1 MCEHEHE
8 EKENEKLNILFI
20 IIGVI
25 ISVFAHFS
33 KIESVSFLL
42 YLAGY
47 ICIGYDIY
55 LKAIKKLFKKDMF
68 DENFLMVIATIGA
81 FAINEYIEAILVI
94 LLYKIGEFLQDKAVE
109 NSKKKIN
116 EVLNIKAPYAN
127 LVINEKIK
135 KVNPESLN
143 IGDVIIIKTGEKV
156 PVDGVVTSGNTSLD
170 MKALTGES
178 KPISIKENDNILSG
192 AINIGSTIYVKVS
205 SAFKDSTVSQI
216 IDLIENAT
224 DKKSKTENLITRFA
238 KVYTPI
244 VIFIALIIVLLPL
257 FCNIT
262 FRVALHRAFTFLVIS
277 CPCAIVISVPLSFFV
292 GIGVSSKFGIL
303 VKGSNYLDALNDINV
318 IAFDKTGT
326 LTKGKFEIT
335 GVYLKNNKF
344 SKEELLTLVVACE
357 KYSNHYI
364 AKSIVDSYKNQVT
377 FDVSS
382 HEEIAGQGIKAIVN
396 DYNILVG
403 NKKLLEDEKV
413 NVSDIN
419 GNIDDEG
426 KTFVYVAINSEYIG
440 YITLADTLKTDAE
453 SISNLKK
460 YGIKKTIMLTG
471 DTKLIAEKIAKEA
484 KIDRVYD
491 SLLPQDKVKIVEEI
505 KENLGKKEK
514 LAYVGDGI
522 NDSPVLAA
530 ADIGISMGNG
540 ADIAVETADIVLMSE
555 ELNKLET
562 VLKIARK
569 TRKVVIENI
578 SFAIVIKVMFLILGS
593 IGKMTMFFAVFADV
607 GVALITIINAM
618 RIFKIR

>member
-1 MCEHEHE
+1 MFD
-8 EKENEKLNILFI
+8 NFI

-25 ISVFAHFS
+25 ISVFAYFS

-47 ICIGYDIY
+47 ICIGYDIC

-143 IGDVIIIKTGEKV
+143 IGDVIVIKTGEKV

-262 FRVALHRAFTFLVIS
+262 FRESLHRAFTFLVIS

-335 GVYLKNNKF
+335 GVYLQNNKF

-419 GNIDDEG
+419 ENIDDEG

-530 ADIGISMGNG
+530 SDIGISMGNG

-569 TRKVVIENI
+569 TRRVVIENI